1 MSEETPEETPDP
13 GQREGLIHI
22 EFGLQPFQSEARCP
36 KCDFSG
42 VRVSYHGCL
51 ILNTGDGQHPCGSWY
66 RSGIL
71 TDPVGEHLCM
81 RCARCGYGWPT
92 QTADTWRPP
101 EEPDTDLTA
110 EESP

>member
-1 MSEETPEETPDP
+1 MSEETPEQTPEPHGD
-13 GQREGLIHI
+13 LIHI

-51 ILNTGDGQHPCGSWY
+51 VLNVGTGQYPCGSWY

-81 RCARCGYGWPT
+81 RCARCQYGWPT
-92 QTADTWRPP
+92 QTADTYRPP
-101 EEPDTDLTA
+101 LEDPDTDLGDGEPT
-110 EESP
+110 

>member
-1 MSEETPEETPDP
+1 MSEEIPEETPDP

-22 EFGLQPFQSEARCP
+22 EFGLQPFQSEPRCP

-81 RCARCGYGWPT
+81 RCARCSFGWPT

-101 EEPDTDLTA
+101 SEEPDTDLG
-110 EESP
+110 EYL